1 MTLDNI
7 PQSQRYASDFEELG
21 KIGQGGFGMVYKARH
36 RLDGNIYAIKKIKL
50 SDKINSEENKRIR
63 REVTYLSSLNNQYIV
78 RYFQTWVEHETSPQI
93 IEIFEDQSDSY
104 YDEESDSDSD

>member
-1 MTLDNI
+1 M
-7 PQSQRYASDFEELG
+7 SRRYASDFEEVC

-50 SDKINSEENKRIR
+50 SDKMNGEENKRIR

-78 RYFQTWVEHETSPQI
+78 RYFQTWVEHETDPQI
-93 IEIFEDQSDSY
+93 IELFEDESDSY
-104 YDEESDSDSD
+104 YDSEESEEESDS